1 VSDSFLRPM
10 GVGDILDATFR
21 LYRRNFV
28 TFALI
33 GLAAYVPYALI
44 MAPTVASQ
52 GDMSGV
58 GAAQARPVPGQGF
71 PVAGM
76 LGGLLFALV
85 AMPLCSAALTLKI
98 SSAYLDQPMSAA
110 EAYGRAL
117 PRLFP
122 LLITNFFVSLFIG
135 LGFVL
140 LIVPGIIFA
149 LWCMVVLPVVVLER
163 RWGTGAMNR
172 SRELMRDNLSK
183 GFLLGLAVLLLGA
196 ILGWAITLIVA
207 LVPWPHVILSLVVTY
222 AVQALIL
229 PIQTAPALLL
239 YYDLRIRKEAFDLE
253 QLASSLTDPPAA
265 V

>member
-1 VSDSFLRPM
+1 M

-21 LYRRNFV
+21 LYRANFLA
-28 TFALI
+28 FALI
-33 GLAAYVPYALI
+33 GLLAYVPYALI
-44 MAPTVASQ
+44 MAPTVASGGGMAGQ
-52 GDMSGV
+52 GQI
-58 GAAQARPVPGQGF
+58 QARPVRGGDF

-76 LGGLLFALV
+76 LGGALFALV

-98 SSAYLDQPMSAA
+98 SSAYLDQPMSAT
-110 EAYGRAL
+110 EAYKRAL

-135 LGFVL
+135 LGFLL
-140 LIVPGIIFA
+140 LIVPGIIFL
-149 LWCMVVLPVVVLER
+149 LWCMVVVPVVVLEP

-183 GFLLGLAVLLLGA
+183 GFLLGLAVFLLSS
-196 ILGWAITLIVA
+196 ILAWVLTYVVA
-207 LVPWPHVILSLVVTY
+207 LAPWPHVALTLVATY

-253 QLASSLTDPPAA
+253 QLAQSISEAPVAPQ